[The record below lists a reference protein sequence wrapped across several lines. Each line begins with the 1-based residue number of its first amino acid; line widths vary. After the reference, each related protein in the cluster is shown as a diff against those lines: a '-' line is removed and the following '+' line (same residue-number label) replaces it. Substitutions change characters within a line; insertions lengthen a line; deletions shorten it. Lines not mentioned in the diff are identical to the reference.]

1 MPPTTPTKKG
11 NASLTP
17 YSRPSDKN
25 ATPVKST
32 SIPSSPAEK
41 ATTPTSSL
49 FPASSREEKTN
60 RSPSFLPSIETPD
73 VSPRKP
79 PKQYVF
85 DFGKYNGRALS
96 QVPGSYIT
104 WLKTKI
110 RGGSFSQ
117 ERYNGLRASLADDGG
132 DDDGDLESDLIS
144 GPLLANW
151 TPPALGLASS
161 IFHEDVT
168 CSPLWISENDAGHY
182 FKLSSQYLGSLPK
195 VAGGHGGLIG
205 NAKARYYLFHVY
217 EFVKTHASKA
227 VADRALERF
236 LQKNEGRVQEI
247 YGMLGLGAGECCW

>member
-1 MPPTTPTKKG
+1 M
-11 NASLTP
+11 
-17 YSRPSDKN
+17 
-25 ATPVKST
+25 
-32 SIPSSPAEK
+32 
-41 ATTPTSSL
+41 
-49 FPASSREEKTN
+49 
-60 RSPSFLPSIETPD
+60 
-73 VSPRKP
+73 
-79 PKQYVF
+79 
-85 DFGKYNGRALS
+85 S

-144 GPLLANW
+144 GPLLANCKFLNLPKTCFGTIVFQHTAIRDFSPKQLLISFASG

-182 FKLSSQYLGSLPK
+182 FKLGSQYLGSLPK

-217 EFVKTHASKA
+217 DFVKTHASKA